1 MSEARLS
8 LRSGSLVVFEGLDR
22 SGKFTQ
28 LSALTQL
35 SWAELAPVF
44 THMPSG
50 LTDLTKGVYRLTEDT
65 PINSP
70 LAWQLLHLACHA
82 ENIDAVSQARDSGG
96 VVLDRWWWSTVAY
109 GWHGAGLAN
118 GDVDELTFFGMID
131 AIWSRLPADVV
142 FLFTTSYRADTLNRD
157 QVRDGYARLA
167 AQYPSITVVVP
178 EAEPDST
185 TDFVLATLRE
195 RKLLLDDHQQ
205 HPADSQRAIF
215 PADYC

>member
-118 GDVDELTFFGMID
+118 GDVDEFDLLRHDRRNLVET
-131 AIWSRLPADVV
+131 SRRRGVSL
-142 FLFTTSYRADTLNRD
+142 YH
-157 QVRDGYARLA
+157 
-167 AQYPSITVVVP
+167 
-178 EAEPDST
+178 
-185 TDFVLATLRE
+185 VLQGR
-195 RKLLLDDHQQ
+195 H
-205 HPADSQRAIF
+205 S
-215 PADYC
+215 